1 MRFFKKIIWIAF
13 AAFIASILFSLL
25 FPSRVRV
32 VDSIR
37 MFAQRP
43 IIKWVGRIKMEDIPI
58 IDIQK
63 ADTGID
69 ISFEDLKQHLTQ
81 LTPGSIILTRTRN
94 YFISGFIPSMWMH
107 AGIYLG
113 TKRQLYATFKSESL
127 LNTLD
132 SLMKIGRASCR
143 ERV

>member
-69 ISFEDLKQHLTQ
+69 IS
-81 LTPGSIILTRTRN
+81 P
-94 YFISGFIPSMWMH
+94 
-107 AGIYLG
+107 
-113 TKRQLYATFKSESL
+113 L
-127 LNTLD
+127 L
-132 SLMKIGRASCR
+132 
-143 ERV
+143 